1 MKKFKIEKK
10 TNPYKINR
18 IKEDFCF
25 SGTGF
30 IYRIK
35 TFPKRLKITIKNAY
49 NRLVYGYDD
58 SDWYEYYRRY
68 LERDKVLFQEFINCG
83 NSCMLISINHK
94 KVGIMTREQTKEFFL
109 ELIAIIDHIQDLE
122 NTRINYIQ
130 DLENINW
137 SDSQKYNYS
146 EKLKQINS
154 ELDNYFNIKRE
165 YFLDFWD

>member
-35 TFPKRLKITIKNAY
+35 TFPKRLRITIKNAY

-58 SDWYEYYRRY
+58 SDWYEYYCRY
-68 LERDKVLFQEFINCG
+68 LERDKVLFQEFINFDCG
-83 NSCMLISINHK
+83 NSCMPILINHK
-94 KVGIMTREQTKEFFL
+94 KVGNMTREQTKEFFL
-109 ELIAIIDHIQDLE
+109 ELIAIINH
-122 NTRINYIQ
+122 IQ

-146 EKLKQINS
+146 EKLKQINL

>member
-25 SGTGF
+25 SGAGF

-35 TFPKRLKITIKNAY
+35 TFPKRLRITIKNAY

-58 SDWYEYYRRY
+58 SDWYEYYCRY
-68 LERDKVLFQEFINCG
+68 LERDKALFQEFINFDCG
-83 NSCMLISINHK
+83 NSCMPILINHK
-94 KVGIMTREQTKEFFL
+94 KVGNMTREQTKEFFL
-109 ELIAIIDHIQDLE
+109 ELIAIINH
-122 NTRINYIQ
+122 IQ

-137 SDSQKYNYS
+137 SDNQKYNYS